1 MTAYQQLEEKFRT
14 LATLDD
20 AAGILHWDAATM
32 MPTASAE
39 DRSEQLTT
47 LTAISHDM
55 LVSMETGDLLD
66 EASDDNTLTDW
77 QHANLRE
84 MHRRYIHATA
94 VETSLVT
101 ALSKA
106 TNACET
112 GWRTA
117 RADKDYDAVKP
128 LLAEVLLLSKEA
140 AAAKAAKLYCS
151 PYEALMDQFI
161 PGLRTATVDAL
172 FDRLGEELPGL
183 LSNIL
188 DHQAT
193 QPDVIAPKGPFPVDQ
208 QRALGTKLM
217 EIIGFDFKMGRLD
230 ESLHPFSGGT
240 PDDLRITTRYEDD
253 DFMTGL
259 MGVLHETG
267 HALYEKNLPA
277 DWRRQ
282 PVGTARGMDVH
293 ESQSLLIEMQACRS
307 LEFLTFASP
316 LMQEAFDRSGPEWDP
331 KNLYR
336 VYTKVRP
343 GPIRVDADEVTYPL
357 HVILRY
363 RLEMALLSDDL
374 PLDDLP
380 GAWNAEMK
388 ELLGLTPPDH
398 KDGCLQDIHWFD
410 GAFGYFPSYTFGAAT
425 AAQLFQ
431 AATKADA
438 SILPEIQAGNFK
450 PLYAWLGDNIHRK
463 GSLLETPELIQG
475 ATGQELNADIF
486 LDHLKTRYMTTS

>member
-1 MTAYQQLEEKFRT
+1 MTAYEQLEEKFRT
-14 LATLDD
+14 LATLGD

-32 MPTASAE
+32 MPTGSSE
-39 DRSEQLTT
+39 DRSEQLAT
-47 LTAISHDM
+47 LAAIRHDM
-55 LVSMETGDLLD
+55 LVSEETGDLLD
-66 EASDDNTLTDW
+66 EATRDTALTDW
-77 QHANLRE
+77 QTANVRE
-84 MHRRYIHATA
+84 MRRSFIHATA

-112 GWRTA
+112 KWRTA
-117 RADKDYDAVKP
+117 RADNDYNGVKP
-128 LLAEVLLLSKEA
+128 LLAEVLVLSKEA
-140 AAAKAAKLYCS
+140 AAAKAEKLDCS
-151 PYEALMDQFI
+151 PYEALMDQFT
-161 PGLRTATVDAL
+161 PGLRTGAVDAL

-188 DHQAT
+188 DHQAA
-193 QPDVIAPKGPFPVDQ
+193 QPAALTPEGPFPIDQ
-208 QRALGTKLM
+208 QRTLGTRLM
-217 EIIGFDFKMGRLD
+217 EIVGFDFQMGRLD

-240 PDDLRITTRYEDD
+240 PDDLRITTRYEED

-267 HALYEKNLPA
+267 HALYEKNLPIA
-277 DWRRQ
+277 WRRQ

-307 LEFLTFASP
+307 LEFLTFAGP
-316 LMQEAFDRSGPEWDP
+316 LMQEAFGRSGPEWAPD
-331 KNLYR
+331 NLYR

-343 GPIRVDADEVTYPL
+343 GLIRVDADEVTYPL

-380 GAWNAEMK
+380 ATWNAGMR
-388 ELLGLTPPDH
+388 ELLDLTPEDD

-425 AAQLFQ
+425 AAQLFR
-431 AATKADA
+431 AATEADPD
-438 SILPEIQAGNFK
+438 ILPQIQAGNFT
-450 PLYAWLGDNIHRK
+450 PLYAWLGDNIHGN
-463 GSLLETPELIQG
+463 GSYLETPDLIQR
-475 ATGQELNADIF
+475 ATGEELNADIF
-486 LDHLKTRYMTTS
+486 LDHLKSRYLS